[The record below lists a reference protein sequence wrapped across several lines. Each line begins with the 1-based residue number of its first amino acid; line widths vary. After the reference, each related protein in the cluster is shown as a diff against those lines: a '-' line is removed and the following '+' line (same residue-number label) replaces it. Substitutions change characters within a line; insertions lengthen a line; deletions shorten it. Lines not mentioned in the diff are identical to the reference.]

1 MEQTIEK
8 AEAEAAAIR
17 EKLEDPAIMSDA
29 EQLGKL
35 YGLLTEAEGKV
46 QRLYQRWGELEALH
60 AQLSKEDE
68 SPTAR

>member
-17 EKLEDPAIMSDA
+17 EQLEDPAIMSDA

-35 YGLLTEAEGKV
+35 YVRLTEAEAKV
-46 QRLYQRWGELEALH
+46 QRLYQRWEDLEALH
-60 AQLSKEDE
+60 KQLSKGDE
-68 SPTAR
+68 TPSA